1 MSGWYPV
8 DKKKPLGTFAPL
20 GLAGTAK
27 TLTKRPITVDDGAKR
42 DEPVRKS
49 TKLGTTTTL
58 LISSIPT
65 QVEAQKTTPIGHVP
79 KQSANRPKILR
90 AAGGEVWEDPTL
102 IEWDPNDFRM
112 FVGNLGNE
120 VTDATLQDIFKAY
133 KSFVKAR
140 VVRDSKSSKTKGY
153 GFVSF
158 KMAADFLAAMK
169 DWNGKHIGNRPCTIT
184 RSKWTDRS
192 VADVRKVLR
201 APAPL
206 KFAQTRKPPK

>member
-1 MSGWYPV
+1 MSGWYPT
-8 DKKKPLGTFAPL
+8 DRKKPSATVAPL

-27 TLTKRPITVDDGAKR
+27 TLAKRPIAADDTAKM

-49 TKLGTTTTL
+49 TKLGTATL
-58 LISSIPT
+58 LVSSIPT
-65 QVEAQKTTPIGHVP
+65 QAEAPKTTPIGHVP
-79 KQSANRPKILR
+79 KQSATGPKILR

-102 IEWDPNDFRM
+102 TEWDPNDFRM

-120 VTDATLQDIFKAY
+120 VTDTTLQDIFKAY

-140 VVRDSKSSKTKGY
+140 VVRDAKSSKTKGY

-158 KMAADFLAAMK
+158 KTAADFLAAMK
-169 DWNGKHIGNRPCTIT
+169 EWNGKYIGNRPCTIT
-184 RSKWTDRS
+184 RSKWADRS
-192 VADVRKVLR
+192 VADVRKALR

-206 KFAQTRKPPK
+206 KFAPARRPPK